1 MFWQC
6 PFKAIFGVPCPGCGT
21 TRALVALL
29 KGNFGDAFHINP
41 LGIFATIAI
50 IIYVGFRII
59 DCICGTFMVEH
70 LFNRPLEQFKK
81 NHKGLLITIISFCGI
96 IAVLNAYWNHLKGL

>member
-6 PFKAIFGVPCPGCGT
+6 PFKAIFGVPCPTCGT

-41 LGIFATIAI
+41 LGIFVTITI
-50 IIYVGFRII
+50 VIYMGLRII
-59 DCICGTFMVEH
+59 DSICGTFMVEH
-70 LFNRPLEQFKK
+70 LFNRPFEQLKK
-81 NHKGLLITIISFCGI
+81 NHKGLLITIISFSGI
-96 IAVLNAYWNHLKGL
+96 IAVLNAYWNYIKGL